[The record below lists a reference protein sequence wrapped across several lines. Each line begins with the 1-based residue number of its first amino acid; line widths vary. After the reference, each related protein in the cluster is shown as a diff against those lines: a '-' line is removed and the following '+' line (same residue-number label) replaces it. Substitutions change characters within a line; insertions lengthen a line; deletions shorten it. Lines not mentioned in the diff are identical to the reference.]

1 MNHINGPIPGWFTFP
16 KFYSWIVERMPAGA
30 NLMEVGTYKGKSFAY
45 LVVEAINANKGLNIT
60 GVDAFPW
67 PDVRPA
73 FDAYMKPVAGHYT
86 IIAGNSIRVAKT
98 LPDKSFDF
106 IFIDADHT
114 YDSCKNDIL
123 AYLLKVKPGGIIA
136 GHDYCD
142 DWPGVKKAVEEIF
155 GNKFKTDP
163 NEVVWYVEL

>member
-1 MNHINGPIPGWFTFP
+1 MNHINGAIPGWFTFP
-16 KFYSWIVERMPAGA
+16 KFYSWIVDRMPREAR
-30 NLMEVGTYKGKSFAY
+30 LLEVGTYKGKSFAY
-45 LVVEAINANKGLNIT
+45 LVVEAINSGKDLRVT

-73 FDAYMKPVAGHYT
+73 FDTYMKPLEGKFA
-86 IIAGNSIRVAKT
+86 IIPQNSIKAAK
-98 LPDKSFDF
+98 LFPDKSLDF
-106 IFIDADHT
+106 CFIDADHT
-114 YDSCKNDIL
+114 YTSCKNDIL
-123 AYLLKVKPGGIIA
+123 AYLPKIKPGGIIA

-142 DWPGVKKAVEEIF
+142 DWPGVKQAVAEIF